1 MRKDILNMSQK
12 ELVRLHVIKKAI
24 EKAITQKAA
33 SEQVGLSERQV
44 RRHVKKLKEFGDEGI
59 LHGGR
64 GRKSWKKISE
74 DERSKIMKIYKKRY
88 WDFGP
93 TLATEKLEEERGIEI
108 SRETLRK
115 WLIAE
120 GLRPKQRKRKK
131 HRQKRERKRHFGDM
145 VQIDGSHH
153 DWLESRGPR
162 LVIMGYIDDATSK
175 VHGEFYEY
183 EGTVPAIDSL
193 DKYIRRN
200 GIPGSV
206 YVDKHSTYKSQDRDR
221 WRAISFGEECL
232 SQFERACKEIGI
244 TVIHANSPQA
254 KGRVERLFLT
264 LQDRLVKELR
274 LAGAKT
280 LEDANK
286 VLKVYLRK
294 HNQKFSVEALSKID
308 MHRKAK
314 GIKMSKALCIKTKRR
329 VRNDFT
335 IAHNRSLYQIK
346 AYTPD
351 IDVEVRETIKGRM
364 EIWDKRKSLKYKK
377 IASHNR
383 IKTLTENRTLLSC

>member
-24 EKAITQKAA
+24 EKAITQKEA

-44 RRHVKKLKEFGDEGI
+44 RRHVRRIKDFGDEGI
-59 LHGGR
+59 LHEGR
-64 GRKSWKKISE
+64 GQRSWKKIPE
-74 DERSKIMKIYKKRY
+74 ARRDAIMKIYRKRY

-93 TLATEKLEEERGIEI
+93 TFAVEKLEEEKGIKI
-108 SRETLRK
+108 SKETLRK
-115 WLIAE
+115 WLIEE

-145 VQIDGSHH
+145 IQVDGSHH
-153 DWLESRGPR
+153 DWLEGRGIPMV
-162 LVIMGYIDDATSK
+162 LMGNIDDATNK
-175 VHGEFYEY
+175 VDGEFYEY
-183 EGTVPAIDSL
+183 EGTVPAIDML
-193 DKYIRRN
+193 DRYIRRN

-254 KGRVERLFLT
+254 KGRIERLFLT

-294 HNQKFSVEALSKID
+294 HNQKFSVEALSRID

-314 GIKMSKALCIKTKRR
+314 GIKLSKALCIKTKRR

-335 IAHNRSLYQIK
+335 IAHNRNLYQIK

-351 IDVEVRETIKGRM
+351 IDVEVRETIKGKL

-383 IKTLTENRTLLSC
+383 IKALS

>member
-1 MRKDILNMSQK
+1 
-12 ELVRLHVIKKAI
+12 V
-24 EKAITQKAA
+24 
-33 SEQVGLSERQV
+33 
-44 RRHVKKLKEFGDEGI
+44 
-59 LHGGR
+59 
-64 GRKSWKKISE
+64 
-74 DERSKIMKIYKKRY
+74 
-88 WDFGP
+88 
-93 TLATEKLEEERGIEI
+93 EKLEEEKGIKI
-108 SRETLRK
+108 SKETLRK

-145 VQIDGSHH
+145 IQLDGSHH

-162 LVIMGYIDDATSK
+162 LVIMGYIDDATNK
-175 VHGEFYEY
+175 IHGEFYEY
-183 EGTVPAIDSL
+183 EGTIPAIDSL
-193 DKYIRRN
+193 GKYIRRN

-280 LEDANK
+280 LGEANK
-286 VLKVYLRK
+286 VLKVYLHK
-294 HNQKFSVEALSKID
+294 HNQKFSIEAFSKID
-308 MHRKAK
+308 MHRKVK
-314 GIKMSKALCIKTKRR
+314 GIKLTKALCIKTKRR

-346 AYTPD
+346 TYTPD
-351 IDVEVRETIKGRM
+351 IDVEVRETIKGKM

-383 IKTLTENRTLLSC
+383 IKALG

>member
-12 ELVRLHVIKKAI
+12 ELVRLHVIKKAL
-24 EKAITQKAA
+24 EKAITQKEA
-33 SEQVGLSERQV
+33 SEQIGLSERQV
-44 RRHVKKLKEFGDEGI
+44 RRHVRRIKEYGDEGI
-59 LHGGR
+59 LHEGR
-64 GRKSWKKISE
+64 GQRSWKKIPKVRR
-74 DERSKIMKIYKKRY
+74 DAIMKIYRKRY

-93 TLATEKLEEERGIEI
+93 TFAVEKLEEEKEI
-108 SRETLRK
+108 KISKETLRK

-145 VQIDGSHH
+145 VQVDGSHH
-153 DWLESRGPR
+153 DWLEGRGPR
-162 LVIMGYIDDATSK
+162 LVIMGYIDDATNK
-175 VHGEFYEY
+175 IHGEFYEY
-183 EGTVPAIDSL
+183 EGTIPAIDSL
-193 DKYIRRN
+193 DKYIRHN

-280 LEDANK
+280 LEEANK

-294 HNQKFSVEALSKID
+294 HNQRFSVEAFSKID
-308 MHRKAK
+308 MHRKVK
-314 GIKMSKALCIKTKRR
+314 GIKLTKALCIKTKRR

-335 IAHNRSLYQIK
+335 IAYNRNLYQIK

-351 IDVEVRETIKGRM
+351 VNVEVRETIKGKM
-364 EIWDKRKSLKYKK
+364 EIWDKRKSLKYKR

-383 IKTLTENRTLLSC
+383 IRALG

>member
-383 IKTLTENRTLLSC
+383 IKALS